1 MKHRYHIKYRESKR
15 LKSAFVLDVHK
26 DWKKVQTLDVEEA
39 VVSTTEELSQEALD
53 AVSAIFEIEE
63 VGEVISKW

>member
-15 LKSAFVLDVHK
+15 LKSEFVLNVHK
-26 DWKKVQTLDVEEA
+26 DWQKVQTLDVEEA

-53 AVSAIFEIEE
+53 AVKAIFEIEE